1 MPVFWRESIL
11 EVIQVIRVFP
21 KNLAHVCKV
30 NLEKYIFDDL
40 VVDLAPLK

>member
-11 EVIQVIRVFP
+11 EVIRVFP
-21 KNLAHVCKV
+21 KNLAHVCEV

-40 VVDLAPLK
+40 GVGLAPLK